1 MITNNEIATILMSKE
16 VGKILADEKQFHTEL
31 FWLCYRYFFGE
42 LTSEEK
48 KFLIYKLIDDEE
60 YRQELLK

>member
-48 KFLIYKLIDDEE
+48 KILVCKLIDDEE
-60 YRQELLK
+60 CRQELLK

>member
-1 MITNNEIATILMSKE
+1 MITNNEFATILMSKE

-48 KFLIYKLIDDEE
+48 KFLVYKLIDDEE
-60 YRQELLK
+60 CRQELLK

>member
-42 LTSEEK
+42 LTSEEE
-48 KFLIYKLIDDEE
+48 KFLVYKLIDDEE
-60 YRQELLK
+60 CRQELLK

>member
-31 FWLCYRYFFGE
+31 FGLCYRYFFGE

>member
-1 MITNNEIATILMSKE
+1 MITNNEIATILMRRE

-42 LTSEEK
+42 LMSEEK
-48 KFLIYKLIDDEE
+48 KCLVYKLIDYEE